1 MVLIATQ
8 SAERAQSLSS
18 AIEEAGYHARAVAEP
33 AEAGED
39 IRDASCALIDWDAGA
54 AFGGS
59 MLSRMES
66 FGRVPAI
73 ILAGSANL
81 RSALRALKDGAADLL
96 EQPVDPQDLIPAI
109 EEAIIRAARSQK
121 LSTDIEQARRALLA
135 LSEREQQI
143 VAGIVAGLTS
153 REIAEAVAVRVR
165 TLETRRTR
173 LLGKLGVPNSA
184 ALVRLAV
191 LAGLAPPPGAAADAS
206 REGQASLS
214 R

>member
-1 MVLIATQ
+1 
-8 SAERAQSLSS
+8 
-18 AIEEAGYHARAVAEP
+18 
-33 AEAGED
+33 
-39 IRDASCALIDWDAGA
+39 
-54 AFGGS
+54 
-59 MLSRMES
+59 
-66 FGRVPAI
+66 
-73 ILAGSANL
+73 
-81 RSALRALKDGAADLL
+81 
-96 EQPVDPQDLIPAI
+96 VDPQDLIPAI